1 MSYDFLENE
10 RQLSLEDI
18 IMEMQKEILR
28 LRDKI
33 NSYEQKLKDMELE
46 DMIESKESKE
56 NNFYGHTEAM
66 KRMNEFFKKQN
77 EEIEREQKQEQAKTC
92 NEQRS

>member
-33 NSYEQKLKDMELE
+33 NSYEQKKIISMV
-46 DMIESKESKE
+46 
-56 NNFYGHTEAM
+56 TQ
-66 KRMNEFFKKQN
+66 KR
-77 EEIEREQKQEQAKTC
+77 
-92 NEQRS
+92 